1 MVGTRASIKE
11 SERIFQKV
19 ILGNLGEKSSGDIW
33 QALQQD
39 GIHTFADLGT
49 LTFSDVDE
57 LKNTVSTETEQG
69 TQTSDGSKP
78 RKPIIYGSLFFIW
91 HLPNFIWQMPYKFL
105 LSLIFCFT

>member
-1 MVGTRASIKE
+1 
-11 SERIFQKV
+11 V
-19 ILGNLGEKSSGDIW
+19 ILDNLGEKSSGDIW

-78 RKPIIYGSLFFIW
+78 RKPIIYGSLFLYGICRILFGKCHI
-91 HLPNFIWQMPYKFL
+91 NFCYH
-105 LSLIFCFT
+105 